1 MTNIEIL
8 KFLIGCNAEY
18 TESQLEAYLIL
29 NDLVPGDAYLLQNK
43 CVIYGIAIQAIES
56 QPQSGIKQIQEG
68 GYTITYSGSQMSG
81 VLSSLAD
88 QSGCEELIA
97 KYYYK
102 PSIVDKSSLW

>member
-68 GYTITYSGSQMSG
+68 GYTITYRGSWNSQCSRI
-81 VLSSLAD
+81 SDPIQHQKSRR
-88 QSGCEELIA
+88 Q
-97 KYYYK
+97 K
-102 PSIVDKSSLW
+102 PS